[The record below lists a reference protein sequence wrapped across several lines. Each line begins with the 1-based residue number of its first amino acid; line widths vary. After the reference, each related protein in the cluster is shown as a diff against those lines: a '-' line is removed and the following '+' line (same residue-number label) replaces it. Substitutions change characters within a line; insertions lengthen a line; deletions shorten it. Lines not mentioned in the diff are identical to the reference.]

1 MNGIADLKQK
11 AIDKLANMNVE
22 SMSLYE
28 MEKYVDLVG
37 RISAIQ
43 ERDYLDEYAQ
53 ILKGIMPEK
62 REEKPLEALG
72 FTALGLGS
80 C

>member
-11 AIDKLANMNVE
+11 AIDKLAHIDLE

-43 ERDYLDEYAQ
+43 ERSYLDEYAQ
-53 ILKGIMPEK
+53 MMKGLMQEK
-62 REEKPLEALG
+62 REEKPLK
-72 FTALGLGS
+72 ALGLGTL
-80 C
+80 

>member
-11 AIDKLANMNVE
+11 AIDKLAHIDLE

-43 ERDYLDEYAQ
+43 ERNYLDEYTQ
-53 ILKGIMPEK
+53 ILKGIVPEK

-72 FTALGLGS
+72 LATFGS